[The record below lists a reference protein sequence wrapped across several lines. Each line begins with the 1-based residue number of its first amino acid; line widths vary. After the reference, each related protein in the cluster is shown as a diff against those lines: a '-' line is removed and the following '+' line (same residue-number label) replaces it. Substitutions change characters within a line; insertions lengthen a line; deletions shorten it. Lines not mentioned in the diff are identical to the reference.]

1 MEKDQPTSSCHR
13 ADVTQQRLVAFA
25 VDVIRL
31 ASRLPKTVPARHI
44 ARQLVRSGTSP
55 APIYGEARGAESRK
69 DFIHKLGVVLK
80 ELNETI
86 VWLNILSGSGLL
98 NTEELHRCTRE
109 CDELARIIVQSLK
122 TAKSRSRQITNSD

>member
-1 MEKDQPTSSCHR
+1 VEKEQPTVSRHP

-55 APIYGEARGAESRK
+55 APNYGEARGAESRK

-86 VWLNILSGSGLL
+86 VWLNIISGSGLL
-98 NTEELHRCTRE
+98 NTEELHRCSGE
-109 CDELARIIVQSLK
+109 CDELARIIAQSLK